1 MARQYHCSE
10 KAFHCNHCPWE
21 GTRHHSTRFCPKCRQ
36 RLVKGKRPPV
46 SGPLP
51 EKNGKASPVMVPVD
65 SLLVLRKMVH
75 NLGLDTV
82 HLLVEA
88 VSQA

>member
-1 MARQYHCSE
+1 M
-10 KAFHCNHCPWE
+10 PVE

-36 RLVKGKRPPV
+36 RLVKGKRPLV
-46 SGPLP
+46 SGERLP
-51 EKNGKASPVMVPVD
+51 ETNGKASPVMVPVD

-88 VSQA
+88 VSPA